1 VDWQTSAGDRQA
13 DNGRPPF
20 LRVPF
25 FPRGRFGCG
34 LPYGLGRGEAGITT
48 LPTVW
53 SVLVTIAL
61 TAVRGYSIS
70 FEGDGIPHT

>member
-1 VDWQTSAGDRQA
+1 MDWQTSAGDRQA
-13 DNGRPPF
+13 DNGRPHSCA
-20 LRVPF
+20 
-25 FPRGRFGCG
+25 FPSSLAGGSG
-34 LPYGLGRGEAGITT
+34 AGYLAGWDEASITT